1 MSRLRSWYLI
11 RAMNKSKYLITLGTA
26 AAAGAAA
33 GILSNRKKPGLGGL
47 FGAVAGITA
56 AAIAAA
62 AYERMKEQDDDGVDY
77 YTETSPLYQDFDDIE
92 VE

>member
-26 AAAGAAA
+26 VAAGAAA
-33 GILSNRKKPGLGGL
+33 GILSSRKKPGLGGF
-47 FGAVAGITA
+47 FGAVAGLTSA
-56 AAIAAA
+56 AVVTV
-62 AYERMKEQDDDGVDY
+62 AYAYLKGQDGDGIDY
-77 YTETSPLYQDFDDIE
+77 YTKTSPLYQDFDDIE

>member
-1 MSRLRSWYLI
+1 
-11 RAMNKSKYLITLGTA
+11 MNKSKYFITLGTA

-33 GILSNRKKPGLGGL
+33 GMLSNRRKPGLGGL
-47 FGAVAGITA
+47 LGAVAGLTTA
-56 AAIAAA
+56 AFAAL
-62 AYERMKEQDDDGVDY
+62 AYDQLEGRKDDGIDY